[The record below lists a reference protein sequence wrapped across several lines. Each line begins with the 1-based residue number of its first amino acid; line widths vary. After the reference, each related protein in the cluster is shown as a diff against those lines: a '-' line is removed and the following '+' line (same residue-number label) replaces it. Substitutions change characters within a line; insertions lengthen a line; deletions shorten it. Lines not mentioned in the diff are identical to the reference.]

1 MFLKVLESDLHA
13 LNIQLKDLNIQ
24 LEDKKSDSIYSPR
37 YSSYIGSPNN
47 CANNG
52 SQIVNAPIVINRY
65 LLQQKIFYFIK
76 THLTSL
82 IILELITV
90 H

>member
-1 MFLKVLESDLHA
+1 MESDLHA